1 MACEREIM
9 RGLEV
14 HPELG
19 RIAEVVREQKG
30 GFRRDA
36 ALASDQ
42 FVDAV
47 ERDVQGPG
55 KLGLSQ
61 PQWFEELRKQELTGM
76 SSDPQFWQH
85 DVDSS
90 VVQVLVII
98 STANLFTSPV
108 GKLEYDSILLVH
120 ADTVKAG
127 QISFQ
132 FLQPVGGRC
141 PQILDRRAS
150 VQQIEFLLHPAPKFA
165 SNSTGRFAVAPVI
178 DVGGRRI
185 SEAGDHKGS
194 IPEYP
199 LSMYSPKL
207 EA

>member
-1 MACEREIM
+1 MVIGAAN
-9 RGLEV
+9 LLAV
-14 HPELG
+14 
-19 RIAEVVREQKG
+19 AVRESK
-30 GFRRDA
+30 D
-36 ALASDQ
+36 
-42 FVDAV
+42 
-47 ERDVQGPG
+47 
-55 KLGLSQ
+55 
-61 PQWFEELRKQELTGM
+61 
-76 SSDPQFWQH
+76 
-85 DVDSS
+85 
-90 VVQVLVII
+90 
-98 STANLFTSPV
+98 
-108 GKLEYDSILLVH
+108 DSILLIN
-120 ADTVKAG
+120 ADTPKASE
-127 QISFQ
+127 ISATLFEAI
-132 FLQPVGGRC
+132 GGRC